1 MSFLLFHF
9 GSNANLSTMLLT
21 LFCVLLPY
29 EKARRNNPTLLNS
42 GPVSKHNDMFFN
54 QQFAR
59 GEYESIIEN
68 IT

>member
-1 MSFLLFHF
+1 
-9 GSNANLSTMLLT
+9 MLLT